1 MTVDALVYQGLIGIS
16 LAMYLWLLAAGLTIA
31 FGVLG
36 VVNFAHGSLY
46 MLGGYFAFTF
56 YHTMEMNFW
65 LSLLLAAITV
75 AAIGAIMERFFMRPI
90 YHLDFAYQILLTFGF
105 VLVFADAARIFW
117 GGVPLIPQMPEMFD
131 WTVPIVGRAFPVY
144 YLFVIV
150 VGIAVSGLLWFLLD
164 RTSWGET
171 VRASASDRE
180 MASALGVN
188 IPRVFTVVFSFAA
201 MLAALSGALGTPVR
215 AMTPG
220 IGTSVIIDVFIVT
233 VIGGLGNL
241 PGAFVGALV
250 IGLMKA
256 YGVLLFPDA
265 DLFMT
270 YLIMALVLLFRPKGL
285 LGGR

>member
-1 MTVDALVYQGLIGIS
+1 
-16 LAMYLWLLAAGLTIA
+16 
-31 FGVLG
+31 
-36 VVNFAHGSLY
+36 
-46 MLGGYFAFTF
+46 MLGGYFAFT
-56 YHTMEMNFW
+56 YYQTLEMNFW
-65 LSLLLAAITV
+65 LSLLLAALSGAV
-75 AAIGAIMERFFMRPI
+75 IGMIMERFFLRDI
-90 YHLDFAYQILLTFGF
+90 YHLDLAYQILLTFGF
-105 VLVFADAARIFW
+105 VLIFADAARIFW
-117 GGVPLIPQMPEMFD
+117 GGIPLIPPMPEIFD
-131 WTVPIVGRAFPVY
+131 ATVRIVGRPFPIY
-144 YLFVIV
+144 NLFVIF
-150 VGIAVSGLLWFLLD
+150 VGIAASVLLWLLLD
-164 RTSWGET
+164 KTSWGET

-188 IPRVFTVVFSFAA
+188 IPRLFTVVFSFAA

-241 PGAFVGALV
+241 LGAFVGALV

>member
-1 MTVDALVYQGLIGIS
+1 
-16 LAMYLWLLAAGLTIA
+16 
-31 FGVLG
+31 
-36 VVNFAHGSLY
+36 
-46 MLGGYFAFTF
+46 
-56 YHTMEMNFW
+56 
-65 LSLLLAAITV
+65 
-75 AAIGAIMERFFMRPI
+75 
-90 YHLDFAYQILLTFGF
+90 
-105 VLVFADAARIFW
+105 
-117 GGVPLIPQMPEMFD
+117 
-131 WTVPIVGRAFPVY
+131 
-144 YLFVIV
+144 
-150 VGIAVSGLLWFLLD
+150 
-164 RTSWGET
+164 
-171 VRASASDRE
+171 

-188 IPRVFTVVFSFAA
+188 IPRLFTVVFSFAA

-241 PGAFVGALV
+241 PGAFVGALI

>member
-1 MTVDALVYQGLIGIS
+1 MTFDALVYQGLIGVS

-46 MLGGYFAFTF
+46 MLGGYLAFTF
-56 YHTMEMNFW
+56 YETLGVNFW
-65 LSLLLAAITV
+65 LSLLLAAAGG
-75 AAIGAIMERFFMRPI
+75 AAIGGVMERFFLRHI
-90 YHLDFAYQILLTFGF
+90 YHLDLAYQILLTFGF
-105 VLVFADAARIFW
+105 VLIFADAARIFW
-117 GGVPLIPQMPEMFD
+117 GGIPLIPPMPD
-131 WTVPIVGRAFPVY
+131 ALDATVSVVGRPFPLY
-144 YLFVIV
+144 NLFVIV
-150 VGIAVSGLLWFLLD
+150 FGLAASLLLWALLD
-164 RTSWGET
+164 RTSFGET
-171 VRASASDRE
+171 VRASAADRE
-180 MASALGVN
+180 MAGALGVN
-188 IPRVFTVVFSFAA
+188 IPRVFTVVFAFASL
-201 MLAALSGALGTPVR
+201 LAALSGALGTPVR

-220 IGTSVIIDVFIVT
+220 VGTSVIIDVFIVT

-241 PGAFVGALV
+241 PGAFAGALV

>member
-1 MTVDALVYQGLIGIS
+1 MTFDALVYQGLIGLS

-46 MLGGYFAFTF
+46 MLGGYVAFTL
-56 YHTMEMNFW
+56 YQSLEMNFW
-65 LSLLLAAITV
+65 LSLLLAALAG
-75 AAIGAIMERFFMRPI
+75 AAIGMVMERFFLRYI
-90 YHLDFAYQILLTFGF
+90 YHLDLAYQILLTFGF
-105 VLVFADAARIFW
+105 VLIFADAARIFW
-117 GGVPLIPQMPEMFD
+117 GGIPLIPPMPEMFD
-131 WTVPIVGRAFPVY
+131 ATIPIAGRPFPIY
-144 YLFVIV
+144 NLFVIG
-150 VGIAVSGLLWFLLD
+150 VGIVASALLWLLLD

-188 IPRVFTVVFSFAA
+188 IPRLFTVVFAFAA
-201 MLAALSGALGTPVR
+201 LLAALSGALGTPVR

-241 PGAFVGALV
+241 PGAFVGAV
-250 IGLMKA
+250 IIGLMKS

-270 YLIMALVLLFRPKGL
+270 YLIMAVVLLFRPKGL
-285 LGGR
+285 LSGR